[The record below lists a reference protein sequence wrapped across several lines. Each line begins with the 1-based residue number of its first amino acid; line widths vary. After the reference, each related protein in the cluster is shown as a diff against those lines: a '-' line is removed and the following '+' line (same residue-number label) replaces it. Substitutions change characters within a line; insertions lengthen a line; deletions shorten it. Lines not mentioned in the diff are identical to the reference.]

1 MSLTHWGTYNKFI
14 YTEHQYLSDTR
25 EKLSSTKVFR
35 NFYLQSFE
43 SSSLFKKLCFLI
55 FILVEFTYLTPKY
68 FIVQLHHMA
77 LMSPVNMTWAPTVLY
92 TGEMKNEMYLFFSS
106 KEEQNTQT

>member
-1 MSLTHWGTYNKFI
+1 M
-14 YTEHQYLSDTR
+14 
-25 EKLSSTKVFR
+25 
-35 NFYLQSFE
+35 
-43 SSSLFKKLCFLI
+43 
-55 FILVEFTYLTPKY
+55 EFTYLTPKY